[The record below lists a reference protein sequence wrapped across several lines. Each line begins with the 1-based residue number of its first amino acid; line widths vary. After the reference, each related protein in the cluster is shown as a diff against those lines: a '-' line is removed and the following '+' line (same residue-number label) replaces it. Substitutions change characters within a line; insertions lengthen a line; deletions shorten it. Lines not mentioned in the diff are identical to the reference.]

1 VKKADE
7 WMQKVSSEAKNRYA
21 ERINEYKER
30 IEEITS
36 KNKEMEAEVA
46 KKSKS
51 RGLTSGQ
58 YRGDQFTDVEALK
71 EVNSLRFQ
79 LADHYLNI
87 VSYYNLMNAVSL
99 SLLGIKNESFLNDAR
114 KACYK
119 SIIYM
124 EEIVSAYIDTGFS
137 DYQQGVESLAEFDDK
152 SKYEFLCKL
161 GFAIDSV
168 IEGFGTGTKWKWS
181 FVELQGRYAVIA
193 KNLVNLKTFIVQLD
207 PRVEGYSE
215 RLSHVQL
222 VKKLLQQSA
231 DRYREKYELSTM
243 RLDDI
248 KKAILFLAAMKRLH
262 TLLGE
267 IEESEVVKKK
277 IEIWKAKME
286 DDQKRKEM
294 AQRMEK
300 LKKPGS

>member
-1 VKKADE
+1 MEKI
-7 WMQKVSSEAKNRYA
+7 SSEAKKRYA
-21 ERINEYKER
+21 ERIREYKER
-30 IEEITS
+30 IDEITDR
-36 KNKEMEAEVA
+36 NREHEATIE
-46 KKSKS
+46 KTSKS
-51 RGLTSGQ
+51 QGLTSGQ
-58 YRGDQFTDVEALK
+58 YRGDQVADPDALR
-71 EVNSLRFQ
+71 ELSQIRFD
-79 LADHYLNI
+79 LADQYLNI
-87 VSYYNLMNAVSL
+87 VSYFTLMNAVSL

-114 KACYK
+114 KSCYK

-124 EEIVSAYIDTGFS
+124 EEIVSPYIDAAFS
-137 DYQQGVESLAEFDDK
+137 DYQQGVESLGDPDDRK
-152 SKYEFLCKL
+152 KYRFLTKL

-168 IEGFGTGTKWKWS
+168 IEGFGSGTKWKWS

-193 KNLVNLKTFIVQLD
+193 KNLLNLKTFIAQLD
-207 PRVEGYSE
+207 PRIEGYSE

-248 KKAILFLAAMKRLH
+248 KKAILFLAAMRRLH

-267 IEESEVVKKK
+267 VEEAEVVKKK
-277 IEIWKAKME
+277 MEIWKTKME
-286 DDQKRKEM
+286 DDQRKREI
-294 AQRMEK
+294 AQKMEK